1 MKYKFTFLLL
11 IFFSTI
17 SSAQL
22 RFSKKEKRMIKC
34 VTRYEKERLKWK
46 YRREDGLIVL
56 VFSNTK
62 YVISSGYVD
71 DLYFRKGKE
80 WIKFE

>member
-1 MKYKFTFLLL
+1 MKYKLTFLLL
-11 IFFSTI
+11 IFFSTV

-22 RFSKKEKRMIKC
+22 RFSKEEKLMIRC

-62 YVISSGYVD
+62 YVISSRYVD
-71 DLYFRKGKE
+71 EVYLKEGKE
-80 WIKFE
+80 WIKY

>member
-1 MKYKFTFLLL
+1 MKYKLTFLLL

-22 RFSKKEKRMIKC
+22 RFSKKEKLMIKC

-56 VFSNTK
+56 VFSNKK

-71 DLYFRKGKE
+71 DLYFKKGKE
-80 WIKFE
+80 WIKLE

>member
-22 RFSKKEKRMIKC
+22 RFSKKEKLMIKC
-34 VTRYEKERLKWK
+34 VTRYEK
-46 YRREDGLIVL
+46 DGLIVL

-71 DLYFRKGKE
+71 DVYFKKGKE
-80 WIKFE
+80 WIKLE

>member
-22 RFSKKEKRMIKC
+22 RFSKKEKRMINC
-34 VTRYEKERLKWK
+34 VTRYEKERLKSK

-56 VFSNTK
+56 VFSNKK

-71 DLYFRKGKE
+71 DVYFKKGKE
-80 WIKFE
+80 WIKLE

>member
-1 MKYKFTFLLL
+1 MKYKLTFLLL
-11 IFFSTI
+11 IFFSTV
-17 SSAQL
+17 SSDQL